1 MTGLVEDINSIVRT
15 RSKVF
20 TLDPAAER
28 EALPAGS
35 GLATAEEQASSGGG
49 GIAPPFTFVS
59 STTRSETITTSCGE
73 VDIDIIT
80 EVTVSDA
87 NGDEFS
93 IPFEAPP

>member
-1 MTGLVEDINSIVRT
+1 VSDLAKDINSIVRT

-35 GLATAEEQASSGGG
+35 GLATAEAKDAWAAGGVT
-49 GIAPPFTFVS
+49 PPLTFVS
-59 STTRSETITTSCGE
+59 STTRTETITTTCGDA
-73 VDIDIIT
+73 DIEIIT